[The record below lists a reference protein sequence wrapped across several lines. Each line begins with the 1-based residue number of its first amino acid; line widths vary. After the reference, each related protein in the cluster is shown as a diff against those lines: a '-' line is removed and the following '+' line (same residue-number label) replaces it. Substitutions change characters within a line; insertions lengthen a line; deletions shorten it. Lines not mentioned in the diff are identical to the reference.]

1 MHEILTIYQTT
12 YKRIWDRKSIRYG
25 AESDHVDVPIKLAI
39 TSIKFKLNTFIKGV
53 IDWINIVTGEVYED
67 SYCDTLKYL
76 LDEST
81 SYDKF
86 NECILKSGK
95 KLKISSN
102 ISANGV
108 SG

>member
-1 MHEILTIYQTT
+1 M
-12 YKRIWDRKSIRYG
+12 
-25 AESDHVDVPIKLAI
+25 
-39 TSIKFKLNTFIKGV
+39 

-95 KLKISSN
+95 KTEN
-102 ISANGV
+102 IIKHKCKWCFRLIRETLDPINEQINELLHSLN
-108 SG
+108 